1 MLRSSYRTYQP
12 PQLESDTETRL
23 CGPARQ
29 KVAMRDIVKRLDV
42 SSNLMSLPA
51 QVASGVKLLDVSAA
65 YNLSHRASVD
75 DQQAVMDG
83 AVSLVDSVVSS
94 SSDSV

>member
-12 PQLESDTETRL
+12 QVPDSDTETRL

-29 KVAMRDIVKRLDV
+29 KVALRDIVKRLEV
-42 SSNLMSLPA
+42 SSNLMSLSA

-65 YNLSHRASVD
+65 FNSSHRASVD
-75 DQQAVMDG
+75 EQQSVMDG
-83 AVSLVDSVVSS
+83 AASLVDAVVSPENE
-94 SSDSV
+94 